1 MTTLT
6 LFNPQSNQVL
16 QFNPTL
22 DGITY
27 VAQCPFNIF
36 GQRYYISIF
45 DSFGNLIMNRPLTGS
60 PDNFDINLLFGYFT
74 SSTLVYRVSTGNI
87 EVSP

>member
-6 LFNPQSNQVL
+6 LFNPQSNQVF

-22 DGITY
+22 DGVTY
-27 VAQCPFNIF
+27 VAQCPFNIYA
-36 GQRYYISIF
+36 QRYYLNIF
-45 DSFGNLIMNRPLTGS
+45 DTSRNLIVATPLTGS
-60 PDNFDINLLFGYFT
+60 PDDFDINLLFGYF
-74 SSTLVYRVSTGNI
+74 SSTLIYRVSSGNI

>member
-6 LFNPQSNQVL
+6 LFNPQSNQVF

-22 DGITY
+22 DGVTY
-27 VAQCPFNIF
+27 IGQCPFNIF
-36 GQRYYISIF
+36 SQRYYLSIL
-45 DSFGNLIMNRPLTGS
+45 DTFGNIILNCPLTGS
-60 PDNFDINLLFGYFT
+60 PDDFSINLAFGYFT
-74 SSTLVYRVSTGNI
+74 STIVYRVSTGNI